1 VFSLRYEI
9 NCMNIASINFMFPTV
24 TTSNVGLLE
33 YLITNTS
40 ISLIL

>member
-1 VFSLRYEI
+1 VFPLRYEI
-9 NCMNIASINFMFPTV
+9 NFMNIASINFMFPIV
-24 TTSNVGLLE
+24 TKSYVGLLE

>member
-9 NCMNIASINFMFPTV
+9 NGMNIASINLMFPIV
-24 TTSNVGLLE
+24 TKSNVGLLE